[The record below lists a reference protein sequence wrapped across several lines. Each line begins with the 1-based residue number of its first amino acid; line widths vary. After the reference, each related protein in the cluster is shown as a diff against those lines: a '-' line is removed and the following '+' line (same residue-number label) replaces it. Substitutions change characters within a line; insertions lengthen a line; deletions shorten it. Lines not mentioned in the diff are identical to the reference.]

1 MIREM
6 TGIRIQSSQ
15 KELALREMIDQSLP
29 GTSDS
34 FREEVFSECIGRESV
49 ATTVVEKGLAF
60 PHAKIATRMEPTVC
74 VGYCRE
80 GIVWDSSGEVVHIV
94 VLLICHKEDHLS
106 ILGELASMMQVPG
119 VQEKMGISDCPEAII
134 QVLQNAR
141 KYRSHHISVDKKKL
155 THSIIEHIS
164 QEVRALQASRVFLF
178 TNSPARLAG
187 IMKELAPTRMSLV
200 TNKRDLRKQMASL
213 DSHVEEVY
221 QVAEN
226 LYDEKAILM
235 ELWTQEKLKEGEIIV
250 CISGFEYDDMPQLIS
265 IYSIPWDLYN
275 ESRILNYQVPQ
286 GIDLEVLSRLIYLA
300 LELARQGREGKS
312 VGTLF
317 VLGNYDKV
325 KPYCKQLIINPFGGL
340 DRQSRSVLDPSLSET
355 IKEYSKIDGAFII
368 DNDGLIH
375 SAGTYLSIPPNK
387 GELPSGLGARH
398 AAAMGITLVAP
409 VVSVV
414 ISESTKNIRIFW
426 SGAEQDIYISS
437 R

>member
-1 MIREM
+1 MIRKM
-6 TGIRIQSSQ
+6 TGIRLQNNQ
-15 KELALREMIDQSLP
+15 KDLALREMIDQGLP
-29 GTSDS
+29 GTSDE
-34 FREEVFSECIGRESV
+34 FREEVFLKCIGRESV

-60 PHAKIATRMEPTVC
+60 PHAKMWTKMEPTIC

-94 VLLICHKEDHLS
+94 VLLICHHEDHLS
-106 ILGELASMMQVPG
+106 ILAELASIVQVPG
-119 VQEKMGISDCPEAII
+119 VQEKMEISESPEAII
-134 QVLQNAR
+134 QVLENAQ
-141 KYRSHHISVDKKKL
+141 KYRSHHIPADKKKL
-155 THSIIEHIS
+155 THSIIEHIFA
-164 QEVRALQASRVFLF
+164 QVRALPLSRVFLF
-178 TNSPARLAG
+178 TNSLTRLAG
-187 IMKELAPTRMSLV
+187 IMNELASTRMSVV
-200 TNKRDLRKQMASL
+200 TNKEDLRKQMTCIGSQL
-213 DSHVEEVY
+213 EEIY

-235 ELWTQEKLKEGEIIV
+235 ELWTQEKLKEGETIV
-250 CISGFEYDDMPQLIS
+250 CLSGFEYDDMPHLIS
-265 IYSIPWDLYN
+265 VYSMPWDLYN

-286 GIDLEVLSRLIYLA
+286 GIDIEVLSRLVYLA
-300 LELARQGREGKS
+300 LELARQGREGKP

-317 VLGNYDKV
+317 VLGDYDKI

-340 DRQSRSVLDPSLSET
+340 DRQSRSILDPSLSET

-368 DNDGLIH
+368 GNNGLIH

-387 GELPSGLGARH
+387 VELPSGLGARH

-426 SGAEQDIYISS
+426 SGVEQDIYISS
-437 R
+437 G